1 MSLQS
6 AIEFINRVHLDA
18 ELSNSVGEVISNNW
32 SEADKYRFIISIA
45 NNMGYDFTLEEWK
58 EALLSPSS
66 EESYEDELL
75 NVAGGLSEPDRSQL
89 YCKGFG
95 VNM

>member
-6 AIEFINRVHLDA
+6 AIEFIDRVHLDDD
-18 ELSNSVGEVISNNW
+18 LSNSVSEIISSDC

-45 NNMGYDFTLEEWK
+45 EDMGYNFTMEEWEK
-58 EALLSPSS
+58 ALLLPSS
-66 EESYEDELL
+66 DLYEDELL
-75 NVAGGLSEPDRSQL
+75 NVAGGLNESDHSQL

-95 VNM
+95 VDM